1 MRIRKIVSL
10 FLALVIIALSLSCSV
25 CSFAADKNQRFE
37 MGEMKK
43 TDGNYVPKDGGLSQS
58 DTHHGWPLGK
68 FVIEDFTRKA
78 EDSTGKTVF
87 LKNVGDK
94 ISLSFNL
101 IQDIDALN
109 GDSTKCIAYEKKG
122 FDKNFDFEQD
132 EFGRGLVIVR
142 HTNYQGKMNQVPYTN
157 FLSGKQIGADTHIEL
172 LEEGDYEIALDYC
185 ISDGV
190 APFGL
195 DHIGNHKIVP
205 VYSYYRIYCSFSIR
219 NGNCM
224 VYPFDIKTKS
234 ELTDKA
240 FTKNGFYLDLA
251 KSRYLN
257 IDIKKQVLNEGKDG
271 LVEDTRFNR
280 PSHDGAEFTD
290 EGIYIITVSNPST
303 GQQTTKTIYVG
314 KNKVLTAYA
323 TYASTGLT
331 IEKINEMVANGS
343 TIDENGMI
351 SDTVLTP
358 STSEPDSAL
367 SDENFDETDEYNTDD
382 SADPD
387 FDLRTVAIVAF
398 IILLAIIFLIISKSK
413 KKKAKK
419 HAEEVAKNADK
430 HNDEYED
437 IYSN

>member
-1 MRIRKIVSL
+1 MVFKRRICLLLIAVISIVSL
-10 FLALVIIALSLSCSV
+10 FGTLS
-25 CSFAADKNQRFE
+25 SFAANKDQHFE
-37 MGEMKK
+37 IGEMQK
-43 TDGNYVPKDGGLSQS
+43 TDGKYVPKGSEISQR
-58 DTHHGWPLGK
+58 DPHHGWKLGR
-68 FVIEDFTRKA
+68 FVIKDFTRKT
-78 EDSTGKTVF
+78 EDNNGKVVF

-101 IQDIDALN
+101 TQNIDALN
-109 GDSTKCIAYEKKG
+109 GDSSKCIAYEKKG

-132 EFGRGLVIVR
+132 EFGRGLIIVR
-142 HTNYQGKMNQVPYTN
+142 HTNYQGKTVQTPYTDY
-157 FLSGKQIGADTHIEL
+157 LSGIKVGADTQIDL
-172 LEEGDYEIALDYC
+172 LEEGDYEVALDYC
-185 ISDGV
+185 ISDGI

-205 VYSYYRIYCSFSIR
+205 VYSNYRIYCSFSIR

-280 PSHDGAEFTD
+280 PSYDGAEFTD

-314 KNKVLTAYA
+314 ENKVLTAYA

-331 IEKINEMVANGS
+331 IGKISEMVANGS
-343 TIDENGMI
+343 IIDENGMI

-367 SDENFDETDEYNTDD
+367 NEENLDKTDEYKNDNTA
-382 SADPD
+382 STD
-387 FDLRTVAIVAF
+387 FDLRTVVIAAF
-398 IILLAIIFLIISKSK
+398 IIVLAILFFIISKSK

-419 HAEEVAKNADK
+419 QAEEAAKSADK
-430 HNDEYED
+430 PNDKYED